1 MEMLTIIRN
10 GDIGKKIKE
19 VELEPLEAPAENPLA
34 VPEADPVPAAEPVA
48 VPV

>member
-1 MEMLTIIRN
+1 M

-19 VELEPLEAPAENPLA
+19 VELEPLEAPAEDPLA
-34 VPEADPVPAAEPVA
+34 IPEADPVPAAEPEA